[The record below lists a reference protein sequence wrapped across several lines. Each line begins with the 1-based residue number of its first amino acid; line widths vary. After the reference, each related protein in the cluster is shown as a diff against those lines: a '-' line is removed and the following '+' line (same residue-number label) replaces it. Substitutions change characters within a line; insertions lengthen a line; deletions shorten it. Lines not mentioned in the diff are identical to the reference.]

1 MRKTLRQEGLVDQ
14 ERLERLE
21 IGVVL
26 GENSEDLYSEFVRIG
41 GQLGVGSERIYENR
55 TDGCDFVLFLGDS
68 QPRPEFLA
76 EGTPFCRAQLLED
89 GIRVTRELDAM
100 GGEPSPLQ
108 RPGLRTIACS
118 VAWQEAI
125 RMTGTMLPIEVPK
138 RFLDVC
144 LRVDTST
151 FSNPS
156 KLSELIEVRDAES
169 VKVPFQVIPREDG
182 RGHSLLKM
190 RLEEGSAL
198 ADQVFS
204 YFQIC
209 WKEDESPEP
218 CNAELRIPRSE
229 GGVSGSATFSGL
241 GGLGSWALDTVIE
254 GLRETGSSGS
264 GLSLNMMD
272 PDPEIEEHNLNRQV
286 LYTKEDIG
294 SQKAIVAERKVSRDL
309 PDSTVASFVSSV
321 GIPHLIG
328 LENTGYSLDPSI
340 EEDDDDIFSDHDDI
354 YSVTSGLIAESDVL
368 VCGVDNLR
376 DRSIM
381 NAISSKLG
389 ITMVNAGAQG
399 FNGQFDL
406 FTPDGSCMLCRYGM
420 HALREGVRMSCQED
434 GDVPFSSIVTSTAI
448 FGALEGLALLS
459 ILSEGPD
466 SPPDWPTSISWNGRA
481 NSFRVSERGSDIF
494 TDAFSHEGPHH
505 AHLYNR
511 LMGLGGPGHQ

>member
-1 MRKTLRQEGLVDQ
+1 MVRLSSCLNRIQVGARRRMRMNATVETVSGQNSGARTWRGRGDGRESGGEYGQVRGCGTREGGGEMGMDGVQEQLLWADTVQ
-14 ERLERLE
+14 LQPAMRLQVGR
-21 IGVVL
+21 
-26 GENSEDLYSEFVRIG
+26 
-41 GQLGVGSERIYENR
+41 VGSAGSGNIEQAIY
-55 TDGCDFVLFLGDS
+55 T
-68 QPRPEFLA
+68 A
-76 EGTPFCRAQLLED
+76 A
-89 GIRVTRELDAM
+89 
-100 GGEPSPLQ
+100 
-108 RPGLRTIACS
+108 
-118 VAWQEAI
+118 
-125 RMTGTMLPIEVPK
+125 
-138 RFLDVC
+138 
-144 LRVDTST
+144 
-151 FSNPS
+151 
-156 KLSELIEVRDAES
+156 
-169 VKVPFQVIPREDG
+169 
-182 RGHSLLKM
+182 
-190 RLEEGSAL
+190 
-198 ADQVFS
+198 
-204 YFQIC
+204 
-209 WKEDESPEP
+209 
-218 CNAELRIPRSE
+218 
-229 GGVSGSATFSGL
+229 
-241 GGLGSWALDTVIE
+241 VIE

-354 YSVTSGLIAESDVL
+354 YSVTGGLIAESDVL
-368 VCGVDNLR
+368 VSGVDNLR
-376 DRSIM
+376 DRSIL

-466 SPPDWPTSISWNGRA
+466 SPPDWPTSISWNGRV
-481 NSFRVSERGSDIF
+481 NSFRASERGSDIF